1 MNPTKNFP
9 RVRQWFRGEF
19 QSFYSIEGTL
29 VLSDYELVFYATDS
43 SRARDMHATY
53 ASVDLIDRNA
63 KNYIFVFFKDF
74 QQWVLS
80 WDEGNPLDLFA
91 ALKEKCAPPTNPSP
105 SNTQNPPPFTHTE
118 QAAHQENILAFYYR
132 LPYTLEEDG
141 WLRYDEEREIERLF
155 FLIDNEQRYWKK
167 TYVNNDY
174 KVCATYPR
182 VLVIPK
188 AFEDEELIRVAEY
201 RDEGRV
207 PVLSWI
213 HPTTLAAICR
223 CSQPLPG
230 RLGRTRSPP
239 DEKLITDIFA
249 TNPRSRGATS
259 FPEHYI
265 IDARSFQSAAANQ
278 VRGAGFERAEFYGG
292 CQVEFLGIGNI
303 HTVRESLERLQ
314 RLCRAAANR
323 QDRDWLTKL
332 DETSWLRHI
341 SDILRGSIRIASL
354 VHSGATVV
362 VHCTH
367 GWDRTTQLVSLSEL
381 MLDRHYRTLRGFEEL
396 IEKEWCAFGHRFDAR
411 CGRRIKVSANGSA
424 KLRETSPIFL
434 QFVDCVWQLM
444 QQFPTQ
450 FEFNER
456 FLLVLLEHVYSCRF
470 GTFLYNSDKERTLN
484 QVKRRTTSLW
494 SYTNYL
500 ANMSE
505 FLNPAFEYDDQ
516 QQFLPAEYTPSRLL
530 LWTSLYCRY
539 EIGLSS
545 AAILQKQ
552 MRVLK
557 QQNVKL
563 TAEFKAL
570 TTQYNE
576 LKSKY
581 TQLEKAY
588 QQVLQNI
595 QPQSQL
601 QSQPQPQSYS
611 LTSPDTISAPAFTPV
626 SGSFTTI
633 SKEATSNNEH
643 SV

>member
-1 MNPTKNFP
+1 
-9 RVRQWFRGEF
+9 
-19 QSFYSIEGTL
+19 
-29 VLSDYELVFYATDS
+29 
-43 SRARDMHATY
+43 
-53 ASVDLIDRNA
+53 LIDRNA

-278 VRGAGFERAEFYGG
+278 VRGAGFERAEFYG
-292 CQVEFLGIGNI
+292 
-303 HTVRESLERLQ
+303 
-314 RLCRAAANR
+314 
-323 QDRDWLTKL
+323 
-332 DETSWLRHI
+332 
-341 SDILRGSIRIASL
+341 
-354 VHSGATVV
+354 
-362 VHCTH
+362 
-367 GWDRTTQLVSLSEL
+367 
-381 MLDRHYRTLRGFEEL
+381 
-396 IEKEWCAFGHRFDAR
+396 
-411 CGRRIKVSANGSA
+411 
-424 KLRETSPIFL
+424 
-434 QFVDCVWQLM
+434 
-444 QQFPTQ
+444 
-450 FEFNER
+450 
-456 FLLVLLEHVYSCRF
+456 VLLPSRWRVLICLAFHTPRF
-470 GTFLYNSDKERTLN
+470 VCLSLCSTFLNLFI
-484 QVKRRTTSLW
+484 SL
-494 SYTNYL
+494 
-500 ANMSE
+500 
-505 FLNPAFEYDDQ
+505 
-516 QQFLPAEYTPSRLL
+516 
-530 LWTSLYCRY
+530 
-539 EIGLSS
+539 GLSG
-545 AAILQKQ
+545 
-552 MRVLK
+552 R
-557 QQNVKL
+557 
-563 TAEFKAL
+563 
-570 TTQYNE
+570 
-576 LKSKY
+576 
-581 TQLEKAY
+581 
-588 QQVLQNI
+588 
-595 QPQSQL
+595 
-601 QSQPQPQSYS
+601 
-611 LTSPDTISAPAFTPV
+611 ISRYR
-626 SGSFTTI
+626 
-633 SKEATSNNEH
+633 
-643 SV
+643 